1 MPWHHWQGVTESF
14 LTDCQSICKD
24 LGKRFLLGQRLLA
37 ACAVGDLVQVK
48 LMLQDGAGVNMTSW
62 RRTSPLMEATK
73 AGELAVVNFLVTR
86 LDLEMNKRD
95 WLGRTTLH
103 RAVLDGQVE
112 MVRALL
118 LASNKVMEVDT
129 MDWKGN
135 RLLDHLD
142 DGEMKQMVW
151 SRMVAEMMKGQFVE
165 PLESQR
171 EISKEVLTVQ
181 TLRKEVEKIHG
192 KVEDYEFE
200 DPVPNE
206 EMLEDGNASE
216 MPTAEEEETQEMP
229 TEEEAGVERKR
240 KSGRVSSRT
249 VRFRGS

>member
-1 MPWHHWQGVTESF
+1 M
-14 LTDCQSICKD
+14 C
-24 LGKRFLLGQRLLA
+24 
-37 ACAVGDLVQVK
+37 
-48 LMLQDGAGVNMTSW
+48 
-62 RRTSPLMEATK
+62 
-73 AGELAVVNFLVTR
+73 R

-118 LASNKVMEVDT
+118 LASNKVVEVDT
-129 MDWKGN
+129 KDWKGN
-135 RLLDHLD
+135 RLLDHLEE
-142 DGEMKQMVW
+142 GEMKQMVW
-151 SRMVAEMMKGQFVE
+151 SRMVAELMKGQFVE
-165 PLESQR
+165 PLESQQ

-181 TLRKEVEKIHG
+181 NLRKEVEKIQG

-200 DPVPNE
+200 DPVQSE

-216 MPTAEEEETQEMP
+216 MPTAEEEEAQEMPTEEEEVQGMPTEEEETQEMP
-229 TEEEAGVERKR
+229 TEEETQEMPTAEEAGVERKR

>member
-1 MPWHHWQGVTESF
+1 MM
-14 LTDCQSICKD
+14 C
-24 LGKRFLLGQRLLA
+24 
-37 ACAVGDLVQVK
+37 
-48 LMLQDGAGVNMTSW
+48 
-62 RRTSPLMEATK
+62 
-73 AGELAVVNFLVTR
+73 R

-118 LASNKVMEVDT
+118 LASNKVVEVDT
-129 MDWKGN
+129 KDWKGN
-135 RLLDHLD
+135 RLLDHLEE
-142 DGEMKQMVW
+142 GEMKQMVW
-151 SRMVAEMMKGQFVE
+151 SRMVAEMMKGQFVK

-181 TLRKEVEKIHG
+181 NLRKEVEKIQG
-192 KVEDYEFE
+192 KVEDYEIE
-200 DPVPNE
+200 NPIPSE
-206 EMLEDGNASE
+206 ETLEEVNASE
-216 MPTAEEEETQEMP
+216 MPTTEEETQEMP
-229 TEEEAGVERKR
+229 TEEEAGAERKR

>member
-1 MPWHHWQGVTESF
+1 M
-14 LTDCQSICKD
+14 C
-24 LGKRFLLGQRLLA
+24 
-37 ACAVGDLVQVK
+37 
-48 LMLQDGAGVNMTSW
+48 
-62 RRTSPLMEATK
+62 
-73 AGELAVVNFLVTR
+73 R

-118 LASNKVMEVDT
+118 LVSNKVVEVDT
-129 MDWKGN
+129 KDWKGN
-135 RLLDHLD
+135 RLLDHLEE
-142 DGEMKQMVW
+142 GEMKQMVW
-151 SRMVAEMMKGQFVE
+151 SRMVAELMKGQFVE
-165 PLESQR
+165 PLESQQ

-181 TLRKEVEKIHG
+181 NLRKEVEKIQG

-200 DPVPNE
+200 DPVPSE
-206 EMLEDGNASE
+206 EMPEDGKASE
-216 MPTAEEEETQEMP
+216 MPTAEEGETQEMP
-229 TEEEAGVERKR
+229 TEEAGGERKR

>member
-1 MPWHHWQGVTESF
+1 M
-14 LTDCQSICKD
+14 
-24 LGKRFLLGQRLLA
+24 LG
-37 ACAVGDLVQVK
+37 
-48 LMLQDGAGVNMTSW
+48 LMLFLENWKLLVLL
-62 RRTSPLMEATK
+62 SPHRADDQHQSVDASNLMC
-73 AGELAVVNFLVTR
+73 R

-118 LASNKVMEVDT
+118 LASNKVVEVDT

-135 RLLDHLD
+135 RLLDHLEE
-142 DGEMKQMVW
+142 GEMKQMVW
-151 SRMVAEMMKGQFVE
+151 SRMVAELMKGQFVE
-165 PLESQR
+165 PLESQQ

-181 TLRKEVEKIHG
+181 NLRKEVEKIQG
-192 KVEDYEFE
+192 KVEDYEIE
-200 DPVPNE
+200 NPIPSE
-206 EMLEDGNASE
+206 ETLEEVNASE
-216 MPTAEEEETQEMP
+216 MPTTEEETQEMP
-229 TEEEAGVERKR
+229 TEEEEAGVERKR

>member
-1 MPWHHWQGVTESF
+1 ME
-14 LTDCQSICKD
+14 
-24 LGKRFLLGQRLLA
+24 
-37 ACAVGDLVQVK
+37 LVLI
-48 LMLQDGAGVNMTSW
+48 LMLGLMLFLENWKLLVLL
-62 RRTSPLMEATK
+62 SPHRADDQHQSVDASNLMC
-73 AGELAVVNFLVTR
+73 R

-118 LASNKVMEVDT
+118 LASNKVVEVDT
-129 MDWKGN
+129 KDWKGN
-135 RLLDHLD
+135 RLLDHLEE
-142 DGEMKQMVW
+142 GEMKQMVW

-165 PLESQR
+165 PLESQQ

-181 TLRKEVEKIHG
+181 TLRKEVEKIQG

-200 DPVPNE
+200 DPVQNE

-216 MPTAEEEETQEMP
+216 MPTTTEGETQGMPTEEEEVQGMPTEEEETQEMP
-229 TEEEAGVERKR
+229 TEEEEAGAERKR

-249 VRFRGS
+249 VRFRGF